1 MPGVRALLVVNPMAT
16 TTTPGGRDVITQ
28 ALGSELKLDVLE
40 TGHRGHAA
48 EAAAQAAADGFD
60 VVLVHG
66 GDGTVNEVVN
76 GLLTTP
82 DADLGDPRDRPAVAV
97 VPGGSAN
104 VFARALGSP
113 RDPVEATASLLAALR
128 ERRSTSV
135 GLGRVDPGPVVG
147 PVAGPVADGRRA
159 DEGAVTTV
167 RGPAAGRIAARIA
180 TAAAPPSPSAGR
192 WFTFNAGLGWDAEV
206 VAEVER
212 ARAAGREAT
221 PLRYAST
228 ALRHYLHQL
237 RRPRSMTVEIC
248 GAAPVPDVRMAF
260 ISTTHTWTYLG
271 SRAVRTNPG
280 TSVRS
285 GLGLFGVRDLGAGTV
300 APTLRRMLSPGG
312 DPRGRNVLRQD
323 AVASLTVRSAEPVA
337 LQVDGDHLGQHH
349 EVRFRAVRDALRVVV

>member
-1 MPGVRALLVVNPMAT
+1 VRALLVVNPNAT
-16 TTTPGGRDVITQ
+16 STTPGGRDVIAQ

-40 TGHRGHAA
+40 TAHRGHAA
-48 EAAAQAAADGFD
+48 LAAAEAAADGFEL
-60 VVLVHG
+60 VLVHG

-76 GLLTTP
+76 GLLPAPESART
-82 DADLGDPRDRPAVAV
+82 DPLERPALAV

-113 RDPVEATASLLAALR
+113 RDPVEATATLLAALR
-128 ERRSTSV
+128 ARRSTLV
-135 GLGRVDPGPVVG
+135 GLGRVDPRPVVG
-147 PVAGPVADGRRA
+147 D
-159 DEGAVTTV
+159 
-167 RGPAAGRIAARIA
+167 
-180 TAAAPPSPSAGR
+180 PPSPRARGR

-212 ARAAGREAT
+212 ARAEGREAT

-228 ALRHYLHQL
+228 AIRQYVRQR
-237 RRPRSMTVEIC
+237 RRPRSMTVHMS
-248 GAAPVPDVRMAF
+248 GAAPVPDIRMAF
-260 ISTTHTWTYLG
+260 ITTTHTWTYLG

-285 GLGLFGVRDLGAGTV
+285 GLGLFGMRDLRAGTI
-300 APTLRRMLSPGG
+300 ASTLRRMLADGG

-323 AVASLTVRSAEPVA
+323 AVAWVSVRSAEPVA
-337 LQVDGDHLGQHH
+337 LQVDGDHLGRYQ